1 MYSQLQTK
9 TRNKP
14 DEKMITMEKHLSN
27 LVKAD
32 KIDLLEAK
40 KWCNNLNTFV
50 DCMQRD

>member
-9 TRNKP
+9 TRNRP
-14 DEKMITMEKHLSN
+14 DEKMMTMEKHLSM
-27 LVKAD
+27 LVKQD

-40 KWCNNLNTFV
+40 KWANDIKSFT